1 MKKKLKFILPVPILL
16 VVLGAAYMT
25 VLAPKKA
32 VASPPKVNGTLVELP
47 TDFVVNLAGGHYGK
61 ISVGLLLST
70 PPPPTATTAGV
81 TTLPQDAEIRAVITD
96 ALTGLQPDVLIDRS
110 SRHGVLTKLLAQLKK
125 STDEP
130 VTQVL
135 ITDLAVQ

>member
-16 VVLGAAYMT
+16 AVLAGAYMT

-32 VASPPKVNGTLVELP
+32 VAARPKVNGTLVELP
-47 TDFVVNLAGGHYGK
+47 ADFVVNLADGHYGK
-61 ISVGLLLST
+61 ISVALLLT
-70 PPPPTATTAGV
+70 TAPPATATVNGV

-96 ALTGLQPDVLIDRS
+96 QLTGMQPDLLIDRS
-110 SRHGVLTKLLAQLKK
+110 TRHTVLARILKQLKK

-130 VTQVL
+130 VKEVL

>member
-16 VVLGAAYMT
+16 VVLAGAYLT

-32 VASPPKVNGTLVELP
+32 AASPPKVNGTLVELP
-47 TDFVVNLAGGHYGK
+47 TDFVVNLADGHYGK
-61 ISVGLLLST
+61 VSMALLLTT
-70 PPPPTATTAGV
+70 PPPATATVAGV

-96 ALTGLQPDVLIDRS
+96 ELTGLQPDVLIDRS
-110 SRHGVLTKLLAQLKK
+110 ARHTVLTKILAQLKK

-130 VTQVL
+130 VKQVL

>member
-16 VVLGAAYMT
+16 VVLAGAYLT

-32 VASPPKVNGTLVELP
+32 VAAPPKVNGTLVELP
-47 TDFVVNLAGGHYGK
+47 TDFVVNLADGHYGK
-61 ISVGLLLST
+61 VSMALLLTT
-70 PPPPTATTAGV
+70 PPPATATVAGV

-96 ALTGLQPDVLIDRS
+96 QLTGLQPDVLIDRS
-110 SRHGVLTKLLAQLKK
+110 ARHTVLTRILVQLKK
-125 STDEP
+125 TTDEP
-130 VTQVL
+130 VKQVL

>member
-1 MKKKLKFILPVPILL
+1 MKKKLMFILPVVLLL
-16 VVLGAAYMT
+16 VAAGGAYMT

-32 VASPPKVNGTLVELP
+32 AAAPPKVNGTLVELP
-47 TDFVVNLAGGHYGK
+47 TDFVVNLADGHYGK
-61 ISVGLLLST
+61 VSMALLLST
-70 PPPPTATTAGV
+70 PPPATATVSGV

-96 ALTGLQPDVLIDRS
+96 QLTGMQPSQLVNRSARHAVLAHI
-110 SRHGVLTKLLAQLKK
+110 LAQLKK

>member
-16 VVLGAAYMT
+16 AVLAGAYMT

-32 VASPPKVNGTLVELP
+32 VAAPPKVNGTLVELP
-47 TDFVVNLAGGHYGK
+47 TDFVVNLADGHYGK
-61 ISVGLLLST
+61 ISVALLLT
-70 PPPPTATTAGV
+70 TAPPATATVNGV

-96 ALTGLQPDVLIDRS
+96 QLTGLQPDLLIDRS
-110 SRHGVLTKLLAQLKK
+110 TRHTVLNRILAQLKK

-130 VTQVL
+130 VKQVL

>member
-16 VVLGAAYMT
+16 IVLGAAYMT

-32 VASPPKVNGTLVELP
+32 VASPPKVDGTLVELP
-47 TDFVVNLAGGHYGK
+47 SDFVVNLADGHYGK
-61 ISVGLLLST
+61 ISMGLLLTT
-70 PPPPTATTAGV
+70 PPPPTATVAGV
-81 TTLPQDAEIRAVITD
+81 TTLPQDAEIRSVITD
-96 ALTGLQPDVLIDRS
+96 ELTGLQPDQLINRSARHAVLARI
-110 SRHGVLTKLLAQLKK
+110 LAQLKK

-130 VTQVL
+130 VKEVL

>member
-16 VVLGAAYMT
+16 IVLGAAYMT

-32 VASPPKVNGTLVELP
+32 VASPPKVDGTLVELP
-47 TDFVVNLAGGHYGK
+47 TDFVVNLADGHYGK

-70 PPPPTATTAGV
+70 PPPATATTGGL

-110 SRHGVLTKLLAQLKK
+110 SRHAMLAKLLTQLKK

-130 VTQVL
+130 VKQVL